1 MVWFVPK
8 VSGKVPLGSSTVL
21 LVEDHPDVRDMMAL
35 ALQFAGHRVV
45 TAANG
50 RDALQLLRK
59 ERPCV
64 ILLDLMMP
72 VMDGWQF
79 CAALEQDPELG
90 RVPLVVISALA
101 DMAARMP
108 AAEHLS
114 KPVDIDRMLE
124 LVDRFCR
131 QAAALA
137 EGGATE
143 RLKDRLRP

>member
-1 MVWFVPK
+1 M
-8 VSGKVPLGSSTVL
+8 PLGSSKVL

-35 ALQFAGHRVV
+35 ALQFDGHRVL

-50 RDALQLLRK
+50 RDALELLRE

-79 CAALEQDPELG
+79 CAALEQDPELS

-124 LVDRFCR
+124 LVDRLCR
-131 QAAALA
+131 PAVVVQVISPFLS
-137 EGGATE
+137 
-143 RLKDRLRP
+143 RHSS

>member
-1 MVWFVPK
+1 M
-8 VSGKVPLGSSTVL
+8 PLGSSKVL

-35 ALQFAGHRVV
+35 ALQFAGHRVL

-50 RDALQLLRK
+50 RDALELLRE

-79 CAALEQDPELG
+79 CAALEQDPELS

-124 LVDRFCR
+124 LVDRLCR
-131 QAAALA
+131 PAAALA
-137 EGGATE
+137 EGGAIE
-143 RLKDRLRP
+143 RRKDRLRP